1 MVWIGFPKAS
11 STISLTRSFFRE
23 VDQLQALLVKCLMC
37 EIADQ
42 ERSVVEGNQ
51 FGMMISK
58 KHKIDVMPKDEPEG
72 MEGMT
77 SKMIEINKVR

>member
-1 MVWIGFPKAS
+1 MTK
-11 STISLTRSFFRE
+11 LLFRE
-23 VDQLQALLVKCLMC
+23 VDQLQSLLVKCLQC

-58 KHKIDVMPKDEPEG
+58 KHKIDVMPTDVPKE

>member
-1 MVWIGFPKAS
+1 
-11 STISLTRSFFRE
+11 
-23 VDQLQALLVKCLMC
+23 MC

-58 KHKIDVMPKDEPEG
+58 KHKIDIMPKDEPEG

>member
-1 MVWIGFPKAS
+1 M
-11 STISLTRSFFRE
+11 
-23 VDQLQALLVKCLMC
+23 LVKCLQC
-37 EIADQ
+37 EIAGQ

-58 KHKIDVMPKDEPEG
+58 KHKIDVMPTDVPKE

>member
-1 MVWIGFPKAS
+1 M
-11 STISLTRSFFRE
+11 
-23 VDQLQALLVKCLMC
+23 LVKCLMS